1 VVQWL
6 FGNLCTGLGPAASM
20 TTTCILVDLEN
31 VQLKAPELAGLKRG
45 EHLLKIFHGPSQ
57 NSFTA
62 AMVRALQPLGDAVEY
77 IQCEKAGPNALDFHL
92 AFHLGRL
99 TASQPALDFRIV
111 SRDKGFAQLV
121 AHATRLG
128 HRVSQHASLQWPGLL
143 GASQAEAPVAQ
154 LAPAPKPERVARPTT
169 ARKAAVKVAVPASKK
184 AAPAKAPR
192 AAAKA
197 ALDVPVA
204 KKAPARKAAAKKAP
218 AAKKVA
224 PAAAPPAAPAK
235 AGPRDVATAADQQKA
250 LASLRKLGSKLPVK
264 QPALAHYL
272 ESHLRND
279 LTPAGV
285 QALMQWWMASGVLK
299 LAGGKLS
306 YQLPG

>member
-1 VVQWL
+1 
-6 FGNLCTGLGPAASM
+6 M
-20 TTTCILVDLEN
+20 TLTCILVDLEN

-99 TASQPALDFRIV
+99 TASQPELDFRIV

-128 HRVSQHASLQWPGLL
+128 HRVSQHASLHWPGLTDVVH
-143 GASQAEAPVAQ
+143 AEAPAAQ
-154 LAPAPKPERVARPTT
+154 IAAAPQPERAVRATK
-169 ARKAAVKVAVPASKK
+169 ARKAAAKTVAKTEAPTGKK
-184 AAPAKAPR
+184 AAPAKTPR
-192 AAAKA
+192 AVAKA
-197 ALDVPVA
+197 AAEVPIA
-204 KKAPARKAAAKKAP
+204 KKAPARKAAAKKAVESKTP
-218 AAKKVA
+218 AARKVA
-224 PAAAPPAAPAK
+224 PAAPAVGTRVK
-235 AGPRDVATAADQQKA
+235 AGPRDVATAADQHKA

-264 QPALAHYL
+264 LPALAHYL

-285 QALMQWWMASGVLK
+285 QALVQWLTASGVLK
-299 LAGGKLS
+299 QAGGKLS

>member
-1 VVQWL
+1 
-6 FGNLCTGLGPAASM
+6 M
-20 TTTCILVDLEN
+20 TLTCILVDLEN

-99 TASQPALDFRIV
+99 TASQPALDYRII

-128 HRVSQHASLQWPGLL
+128 HRVSQHASLHWPGLF
-143 GASQAEAPVAQ
+143 GAAAAAAHVAQ
-154 LAPAPKPERVARPTT
+154 GGVAAKPERAARSVVAK
-169 ARKAAVKVAVPASKK
+169 KAAAKTRGATALDTKAAPASKK
-184 AAPAKAPR
+184 VAAAKSPR

-197 ALDVPVA
+197 AAVPAAAPAAPATTAA
-204 KKAPARKAAAKKAP
+204 KKAPARKAAAKKA
-218 AAKKVA
+218 AVVKQAA
-224 PAAAPPAAPAK
+224 PAAAPAK
-235 AGPRDVATAADQQKA
+235 AGPRDVATAADQHKA
-250 LASLRKLGSKLPVK
+250 LASLRKLGGKLPVK
-264 QPALAHYL
+264 RPALEHYL

-285 QALMQWWMASGVLK
+285 QALVQWLMASGVLQMV
-299 LAGGKLS
+299 GGKLS

>member
-1 VVQWL
+1 
-6 FGNLCTGLGPAASM
+6 M
-20 TTTCILVDLEN
+20 TITCILVDLEN

-99 TASQPALDFRIV
+99 TASQPELDFRIV

-128 HRVSQHASLQWPGLL
+128 HRVSQHASLQWPGLM
-143 GASQAEAPVAQ
+143 GAVHAEAPA
-154 LAPAPKPERVARPTT
+154 APMAAAPKPERAARPAT
-169 ARKAAVKVAVPASKK
+169 ARKAAAKTVANTVAPASKK

-197 ALDVPVA
+197 AAEVPAA
-204 KKAPARKAAAKKAP
+204 KKAPARKAAAKKAVVEGKTP
-218 AAKKVA
+218 AARKVVPVA
-224 PAAAPPAAPAK
+224 PAVSSRVK
-235 AGPRDVATAADQQKA
+235 AGPRDVATAADQHKA

-285 QALMQWWMASGVLK
+285 QALVQWLTASGVLK
-299 LAGGKLS
+299 QAGGKLS